1 MDAFEEALNCACKKA
16 EEKLERDKW
25 LTASDVEQMIDEELI
40 SRNIYPVFEQRR
52 LEIHGMKGFTTPII
66 E

>member
-40 SRNIYPVFEQRR
+40 SRNIYPVFEQPWISNLR
-52 LEIHGMKGFTTPII
+52 MKGFTTPII